1 MLLSYNINKNMKG
14 ILQRTFYKV
23 CFNGKSLE
31 GYVAR
36 AELPK
41 LNDFI
46 DVGKKIFGVRLYKHH
61 FNYYNSHETFK
72 TDNTLTFNS
81 KKVL

>member
-1 MLLSYNINKNMKG
+1 MILSYNINKNMKD
-14 ILQRTFYKV
+14 ILQRIFHKV

-31 GYVAR
+31 RYVAR

-46 DVGKKIFGVRLYKHH
+46 YVGKKIFGLRLYKHH
-61 FNYYNSHETFK
+61 FNY
-72 TDNTLTFNS
+72 
-81 KKVL
+81 

>member
-1 MLLSYNINKNMKG
+1 MLLSYNINKSMKD

-46 DVGKKIFGVRLYKHH
+46 DVGKKNIW
-61 FNYYNSHETFK
+61 
-72 TDNTLTFNS
+72 S
-81 KKVL
+81 KII